1 MGRCPRADTHDARHK
16 TTQSRNHIKTHNW
29 YIAKQKLKK
38 NNSSRCPCTSREVL
52 HEVVKYYMESF
63 KK

>member
-29 YIAKQKLKK
+29 YIAKQVILTRNK
-38 NNSSRCPCTSREVL
+38 NWFWSNQHLIIHGIP
-52 HEVVKYYMESF
+52 F
-63 KK
+63 